1 MKKSFLIL
9 VVLSVMACGS
19 AFAQLAIGGQLGL
32 RYYSGAEENSD
43 FNFTLLPGLSYN
55 LSDALAVGGQIGVD
69 YSSNTGLSTTPGA
82 GSLLPTK
89 TKTTNSTFTFRIMP
103 YLRYFALGS
112 DRLKLFFDAQVPVSF
127 GSTGVAVEIDG
138 KKTSTD
144 GPSLFNIGLQVV
156 PGLRYSLSDSFALL
170 ATANVARF
178 GVMYSSRSSKFGE
191 TTTVTSETTMGLG
204 VNHSGYSFAPF
215 MVGFQFMF

>member
-19 AFAQLAIGGQLGL
+19 AFAQLALGGQLGL
-32 RYYSGAEENSD
+32 RYYSGTGDNSD
-43 FNFTLLPGLSYN
+43 FNFTLLPGLSYK

-69 YSSNTGLSTTPGA
+69 YESNTRLSTTPGTA
-82 GSLLPTK
+82 LLPPTTTK
-89 TKTTNSTFTFRIMP
+89 NTNSTFTFCIMP

-127 GSTGVAVEIDG
+127 GSEGVTVEIDG

-144 GPSLFNIGLQVV
+144 GPSLFNIGFQVV
-156 PGLRYSLSDSFALL
+156 PGLRYSLTDSFALL

-178 GVMYSSRSSKFGE
+178 GVMYSSRSSKSGE
-191 TTTVTSETTMGLG
+191 TTVVTSETTMGLG
-204 VNHSGYSFAPF
+204 VNHSGYYAAPL